1 MIISMLCALFCYNE
15 QLSLWESYLGVLKS
29 NVTYFYEGCYI
40 ISEERF
46 RRRLTEY
53 EKDNGDLQLRLSET
67 ETVMLTKDS
76 EITTL
81 RKKLK
86 QLEKQNDTLQHANN
100 VYQLEREQLEREVR
114 KTDLWQTCDCLKV
127 PW

>member
-1 MIISMLCALFCYNE
+1 
-15 QLSLWESYLGVLKS
+15 VLKS

-114 KTDLWQTCDCLKV
+114 KTDL
-127 PW
+127 